1 MAFCRSFFPALLA
14 CLLWAAQLGAQG
26 PTGTIAGRVVA
37 GATQQ
42 PLSGALVTVAGSG
55 ARAVT
60 GADGRYSIAGVA
72 PGSRQVTA
80 SLLGHSPETRT
91 VAVVAG
97 QTATA
102 DFQLQQSALALE
114 GLTVAI
120 GYGEQEARDV
130 TGAVA
135 TVTPEEFNTGRVV
148 SAEQLIQG
156 KVAGV
161 QVIDTGEP
169 GGGINLRVRGGTSVT
184 SSNEPLYVLDGV
196 PLPVGGGL
204 SAGRNPL
211 NFLSPQDIESVTV
224 LKDASSTAI
233 YGSRGANGVVIVTTR
248 SGARQGPAVTYSGSV
263 SNSVVTRRPELL
275 SAEQFR
281 AVVQERVPA
290 ALAGL
295 GSANTDWYD
304 AVVRDAVGQQHDAS
318 VSGAGENM
326 NYRLSLGYLDQQGVV
341 LGSETERISA
351 ALNYNH
357 VLFNDRLSLRANLR
371 GARTDDQFTPGGV
384 LGDAV
389 RLAPT
394 QPIQANTPTGYFEYS
409 GANANLSPNNPVA
422 ALRLAREDGRT
433 YRSVGGIEAQYQ
445 FPFLSGLS
453 ATSRLGF
460 DVASSERRTFNPTIQ
475 QSQRESGNP
484 GYFSRST
491 PTETNG
497 VVDAYLNYASRVDRF
512 DGDVDVTAGYS
523 YEQFSGESP
532 FIEARGLATDLL
544 GPNGIPTAASVTPRI
559 DNVRERRLA
568 SFFGR
573 ANYNLLDRYLLTLSV
588 RRDGS
593 SRFGPSNQWGTFP
606 AAALGWRVSQ
616 EPFMQGV
623 GWVSDLKLR
632 ASWGVNGN
640 QSFDDYLWISSYR
653 TSDAQSQVQFGDEF
667 VGTIRPSAVDPDIKW
682 EETTSYN
689 LGLDY
694 GLFGGRVSGSLEYYL
709 KDTDDLIFRVPVAAG
724 TNLSNFVTTNI
735 GSVRNRG
742 FELSL
747 NTQVLD
753 GGRGGFSW
761 DANFNASTNRN
772 ELLRINVGGGSEQ
785 ILVGGISGGVG
796 STIQVHQPGYPVYS
810 FLVYR
815 HIRDSAGRPIYADVN
830 GVDPVT
836 GKLTGRPDGT
846 INDNDL
852 YRDLNEDGFINQA
865 DRAPYEN
872 PAPDW
877 ILGHTSNFGYGNL
890 DLSFTLRAY
899 LGNHVYN
906 NVASNRG
913 NFRELTATGAPEN
926 LHPSALTYGFA
937 TPQYFSDVYVEDA
950 SFLRMDNLTLG
961 YTLPEFRGMQNLRVY
976 GTVQNVFTSTGY
988 SGVDPSAV
996 VAATA
1001 TSPTAFGIDN
1011 NIYPRSRTFTA
1022 GVSVGF

>member
-1 MAFCRSFFPALLA
+1 MTFRRSLFTALLA
-14 CLLWAAQLGAQG
+14 CLPWAAQAAAQT
-26 PTGTIAGRVVA
+26 PTGSVAGRVVA
-37 GATQQ
+37 GGTQQ
-42 PLSGALVTVAGSG
+42 PLSGAVVTLGTG

-60 GADGRYSIAGVA
+60 GPDGRYSIAGVA
-72 PGSRQVTA
+72 PGAQQVTA
-80 SLLGHSPETRT
+80 SLLGHGSETRAVT
-91 VAVVAG
+91 VTAG
-97 QTATA
+97 QVATA
-102 DFQLQQSALALE
+102 DFTLQQAALALE

-135 TVTPEEFNTGRVV
+135 TVTPDEFNTGRVV
-148 SAEQLIQG
+148 SPEQLIQA

-169 GGGINLRVRGGTSVT
+169 GAGINLRIRGGTSVT
-184 SSNEPLYVLDGV
+184 GSSEPLYVVDGV

-211 NFLSPQDIESVTV
+211 NFLAPEDIESVTV

-233 YGSRGANGVVIVTTR
+233 YGSRGANGVVIITTR

-263 SNSVVTRRPELL
+263 STSTVTRRPDLL
-275 SAEQFR
+275 SAAQFR
-281 AVVQERVPA
+281 SVVQQQAPEKA
-290 ALAGL
+290 ALL
-295 GSANTDWYD
+295 GDADTDWYD
-304 AVVRDAVGQQHDAS
+304 AVLRDGNGQEHNAS

-341 LGSETERISA
+341 QGTGLERVTA
-351 ALNYNH
+351 ALSYNH
-357 VLFNDRLSLRANLR
+357 VLFDDRLSVRANVR
-371 GARTDDQFTPGGV
+371 GARTDDQFTPGSV
-384 LGDAV
+384 LGDAA
-389 RLAPT
+389 RFAPT
-394 QPIQANTPTGYFEYS
+394 QPVQVGSGFFEWTAYPL
-409 GANANLSPNNPVA
+409 GPNNPLA
-422 ALRLAREDGRT
+422 ALALAREDGRT
-433 YRSVGGIEAQYQ
+433 YRSIGSIEAQYQ
-445 FPFLSGLS
+445 LPFLSGLS
-453 ATSRLGF
+453 ATSRLGY
-460 DVASSERRTFNPTIQ
+460 DVASSEKRTFNPTTQ
-475 QSQRESGNP
+475 QSQVEAGNP

-491 PTETNG
+491 PTETTGLLDAFLNYTTRFDRWDSD
-497 VVDAYLNYASRVDRF
+497 VDA
-512 DGDVDVTAGYS
+512 TAGYS

-532 FIEARGLATDLL
+532 FIEARGLGTDLL
-544 GPNGIPTAASVTPRI
+544 GPDGLPTAREQSSRI
-559 DNVRERRLA
+559 DNVRESRLA

-573 ANYNLLDRYLLTLSV
+573 VNYTLLDRYLFTASV

-593 SRFGPSNQWGTFP
+593 SRFGPDNQWGTFP

-616 EPFMQGV
+616 EPFMQDV
-623 GWVSDLKLR
+623 AWLSDLKLR

-640 QSFDDYLWISSYR
+640 QSFPDYLWVSAYR
-653 TSDAQSQVQFGDEF
+653 PGDALSAVQFGNEF
-667 VGTIRPSAVDPDIKW
+667 VSTIRPSAVDPDIKW

-694 GLFGGRVSGSLEYYL
+694 GLFGGRVSGSLEYYF

-724 TNLSNFVTTNI
+724 TNLSNFVTTNV

-747 NTQVLD
+747 NTRVLD
-753 GGRGGFSW
+753 GGREGFSW
-761 DANFNASTNRN
+761 DANFNAATNRN
-772 ELLRINVGGGSEQ
+772 ELLRINSTGGSSEQ

-796 STIQVHQPGYPVYS
+796 STIQVLQPGYAVNS

-815 HIRDSAGRPIYADVN
+815 HIRDSGGRPIYADVN
-830 GVDPVT
+830 GVDAAT
-836 GKLTGRPDGT
+836 GKLTGRPDGA
-846 INDNDL
+846 INENDL
-852 YRDLNEDGFINQA
+852 YRDINNDGVINQA
-865 DRAPYEN
+865 DRAPFES

-877 ILGHTSNFGYGNL
+877 ILGHTSNFGFRSV

-913 NFRELTATGAPEN
+913 NFRELTATGSPEN
-926 LHPSALTYGFA
+926 LHASALEYEFA

-961 YTLPEFRGMQNLRVY
+961 YTLPAFRGMQNLRIY

-1001 TSPTAFGIDN
+1001 TTPVAFGIDN